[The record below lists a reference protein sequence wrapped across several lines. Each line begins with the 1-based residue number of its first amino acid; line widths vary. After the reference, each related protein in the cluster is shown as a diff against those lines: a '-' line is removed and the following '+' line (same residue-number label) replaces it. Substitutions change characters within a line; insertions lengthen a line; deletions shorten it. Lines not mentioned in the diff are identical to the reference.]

1 MSCLNT
7 ATKYFLLITNLLV
20 FILAIAVLGVTT
32 WSYVDKP
39 SFLGILDDVE
49 AACDENVGNESG
61 CDDIKS
67 TVSLYTSAVW
77 VLITISVLVI
87 IISFFGCCGAW
98 KESKCMLGTY
108 FTIILALFVAMLVGA
123 IVAYS
128 GNLDDQIKK
137 PLKSSLK
144 YYDDQKTDT
153 ANDAYRKVW
162 NEVQAELKCC
172 GIDGVEDWRSGD
184 ISPNFPSGF
193 KQPLGCCEWK
203 RDDVE
208 ITGVESETCRRSED
222 QATSETYY
230 FKGCYTAIKD
240 QVKDQQSIVVGV
252 AIGVVVVMF
261 LNMLFSFSLCM
272 MSKSNN

>member
-123 IVAYS
+123 ILAYS
-128 GNLDDQIKK
+128 GDLKNSIRT
-137 PLKSSLK
+137 PLLK
-144 YYDDQKTDT
+144 TVAKYDDS
-153 ANDAYRKVW
+153 A
-162 NEVQAELKCC
+162 
-172 GIDGVEDWRSGD
+172 
-184 ISPNFPSGF
+184 
-193 KQPLGCCEWK
+193 
-203 RDDVE
+203 
-208 ITGVESETCRRSED
+208 
-222 QATSETYY
+222 
-230 FKGCYTAIKD
+230 
-240 QVKDQQSIVVGV
+240 
-252 AIGVVVVMF
+252 
-261 LNMLFSFSLCM
+261 
-272 MSKSNN
+272 

>member
-49 AACDENVGNESG
+49 AACDENVGAETG
-61 CDDIKS
+61 CDGNQLLFKLKIISLLPDIKS

-98 KESKCMLGTY
+98 KESRCMLGTY

-162 NEVQAELKCC
+162 NEVQAEVRGLSLQN
-172 GIDGVEDWRSGD
+172 V
-184 ISPNFPSGF
+184 
-193 KQPLGCCEWK
+193 
-203 RDDVE
+203 
-208 ITGVESETCRRSED
+208 
-222 QATSETYY
+222 Y
-230 FKGCYTAIKD
+230 FI
-240 QVKDQQSIVVGV
+240 I
-252 AIGVVVVMF
+252 
-261 LNMLFSFSLCM
+261 
-272 MSKSNN
+272 

>member
-49 AACDENVGNESG
+49 AACDENVGAETG
-61 CDDIKS
+61 CDGNQLLFKLKIISLLPDIKS

-98 KESKCMLGTY
+98 KESRCMLGTY

-162 NEVQAELKCC
+162 NEVQAEVRGL
-172 GIDGVEDWRSGD
+172 
-184 ISPNFPSGF
+184 
-193 KQPLGCCEWK
+193 
-203 RDDVE
+203 
-208 ITGVESETCRRSED
+208 
-222 QATSETYY
+222 
-230 FKGCYTAIKD
+230 
-240 QVKDQQSIVVGV
+240 
-252 AIGVVVVMF
+252 
-261 LNMLFSFSLCM
+261 SL
-272 MSKSNN
+272 